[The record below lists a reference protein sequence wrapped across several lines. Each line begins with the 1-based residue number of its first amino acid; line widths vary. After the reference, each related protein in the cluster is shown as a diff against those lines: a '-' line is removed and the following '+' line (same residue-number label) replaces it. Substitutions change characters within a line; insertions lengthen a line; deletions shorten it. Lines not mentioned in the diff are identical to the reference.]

1 MPLEENELFTL
12 PEHLSSPTD
21 ALWVTRAYDVG
32 NPCPGMGQAQKCGGV
47 KTDNGIPT
55 FPSC

>member
-32 NPCPGMGQAQKCGGV
+32 NPCPGMGQAHKCGGV

-55 FPSC
+55 FPS